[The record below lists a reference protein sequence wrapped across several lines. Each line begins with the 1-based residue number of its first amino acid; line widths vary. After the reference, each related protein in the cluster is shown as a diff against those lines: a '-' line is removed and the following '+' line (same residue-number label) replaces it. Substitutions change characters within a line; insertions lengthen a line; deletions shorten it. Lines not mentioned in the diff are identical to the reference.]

1 MAILRNPATTRKS
14 IMTDHDRPHSLE
26 AAFLRHEASLAPPNR
41 VFGDDDSAVY
51 RTLLE
56 STKAIPWKIDWATM
70 AFTYIGP
77 QIEALLGWAPSS
89 WQTVNDWAERMHPDD
104 REAVVN
110 FCVAQSKAG
119 TDHEADYRALTRDGG
134 YVWLRDVVH
143 VVRKANGEV
152 DSLIGFMFDISER
165 KRTEEKLAQLQKE
178 LERLSFHDSLTGT
191 GNRRMFD
198 DVMERTWSAA
208 QASGRPLSLIMVDI
222 DFFKSYNDYYG
233 HLQGDECLQRV
244 ARVLNEAAGP
254 EHFLGRFGGE
264 EFVLVLADTDAD
276 TAVKLADHCRELLA
290 EAAIAHVRSPHQQR
304 VTASFGVGTIV
315 PGAQTERT
323 TFINLVDAQLYH
335 AKENG
340 RNRIAAVDR
349 AGMQGE
355 AFKSHSR

>member
-1 MAILRNPATTRKS
+1 
-14 IMTDHDRPHSLE
+14 MTDPVHPESSLQ
-26 AAFLRHEASLAPPNR
+26 AAFLRHDATLAPSNR
-41 VFGDDDSAVY
+41 MPGDDDSAVY

-70 AFTYIGP
+70 EFAYIGP
-77 QIEALLGWAPSS
+77 QIEALLGWAPST
-89 WQTVNDWAERMHPDD
+89 WKTVNDWAERMHPDD

-143 VVRKANGEV
+143 VVRNDNGDVEA
-152 DSLIGFMFDISER
+152 LIGFMFDISER
-165 KRTEEKLAQLQKE
+165 KRTEEKLAQLQRE
-178 LERLSFHDSLTGT
+178 LEHLSFHDSLTGA

-198 DVMERTWSAA
+198 DVIERAWSAA
-208 QASGRPLSLIMVDI
+208 LESGNALSLIMVDI

-233 HLQGDECLQRV
+233 HLQGDACLQRV
-244 ARVLNEAAGP
+244 ARVLGEAAGRD
-254 EHFLGRFGGE
+254 HFLGRFGGE
-264 EFVLVLADTDAD
+264 EFVLVLADTEAHA
-276 TAVKLADHCRELLA
+276 AVNVAERCRTLIA
-290 EAAIAHVRSPHQQR
+290 EEAIAHVRSPHQQR

-315 PGAQTERT
+315 PTSRMDRT
-323 TFINLVDAQLYH
+323 AFINLVDAQLYH

>member
-1 MAILRNPATTRKS
+1 
-14 IMTDHDRPHSLE
+14 MTDHDRPHSLE

-70 AFTYIGP
+70 AFAYIGP
-77 QIEALLGWAPSS
+77 QIEKLLGWAPSS

-143 VVRKANGEV
+143 VVRNAEGEV

-233 HLQGDECLQRV
+233 HLQGDECLQQV
-244 ARVLNEAAGP
+244 ARVLSEAAGP

-276 TAVKLADHCRELLA
+276 SAVKLADHCRALLA
-290 EAAIAHVRSPHQQR
+290 DAAIAHVRSPHQQR

>member
-1 MAILRNPATTRKS
+1 MSPPSAPDLTASMPS
-14 IMTDHDRPHSLE
+14 PDQPDSPLQ
-26 AAFLRHEASLAPPNR
+26 AAFLPHQETLAPPGR

-56 STKAIPWKIDWATM
+56 STKAIPWKIDWASM

-89 WQTVNDWAERMHPDD
+89 WKTVNDWAERMHPDD
-104 REAVVN
+104 RAAVLE

-143 VVRKANGEV
+143 VVRNAQGEV
-152 DSLIGFMFDISER
+152 DSLVGFMFDISER
-165 KRTEEKLAQLQKE
+165 KRTEEKLARLQKE
-178 LERLSFHDSLTGT
+178 LEHLSFRDGLTGA

-198 DVMERTWSAA
+198 DVMAREWTAA
-208 QASGRPLSLIMVDI
+208 KATGKPLSLLMIDI

-233 HLQGDECLQRV
+233 HLQGDTCLKRV
-244 ARVLNEAAGP
+244 AAILDRVAGADN
-254 EHFLGRFGGE
+254 FLCRFGGE
-264 EFVLVLADTDAD
+264 EFMLVLADTDAEAAMK
-276 TAVKLADHCRELLA
+276 TAERCRALIA
-290 EAAIAHVRSPHQQR
+290 EEAIAHVRSPYNQC

-315 PGAQTERT
+315 PTERMDQT
-323 TFINLVDAQLYH
+323 AFINLIDAQLYH
-335 AKENG
+335 AKDNG

-355 AFKSHSR
+355 SFKLQSR